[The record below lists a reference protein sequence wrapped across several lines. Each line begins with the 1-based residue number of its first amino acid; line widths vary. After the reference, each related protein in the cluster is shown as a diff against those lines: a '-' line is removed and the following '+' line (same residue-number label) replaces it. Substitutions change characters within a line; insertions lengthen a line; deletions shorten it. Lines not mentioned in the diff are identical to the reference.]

1 MLHHFTLHG
10 DTIVFDSESLVLL
23 SVDHPVRLLLEAAP
37 DGSWEQLSDA
47 ALTRLAAESGVS
59 VSDIESCR
67 SELIALREEGCIHAP
82 EQQAG
87 FSDLYPDEPRI
98 KSMCLH
104 LCHDCNLRCRYCFAG
119 TGDYG
124 TGRRNF
130 LAPETG
136 RRAVDFLIE
145 ASGPRR
151 QLYIDFFGGEPL
163 LNWDTV
169 VALTEYCETAG
180 PRHGKD
186 IRLTLTTNAV
196 LLDEAK
202 ARFLDRHM
210 KNVVLSLDGRPEVN
224 DRMRPAPNGR
234 SSYRPVVDNIL
245 RFARL
250 RGNREHYVRGTYTSE
265 NCDFDRDVL
274 HLAALGLEQLSMEP
288 VVASPDQPYAIGPD
302 DLPAIEAAYER
313 LALAWLRR
321 REEGRPFAFFH
332 FNLDLEGG
340 PCLYKRLKGCGA
352 GIEYCAVAPDGSV
365 YPCHQ
370 FVGDEDFRLGTVF
383 ERPEKLERQIR
394 EKFRTLLLTSRPDCR
409 RCWARY
415 LCAGGCA
422 ANNYHASGALDGRYE
437 IGCRL
442 QLKRLECALWL
453 EAKRREKLSDAEYAE

>member
-23 SVDHPVRLLLEAAP
+23 SVDDSARALLEAAP
-37 DGSWEQLSDA
+37 DGDWEGLSDSTLAEIA
-47 ALTRLAAESGVS
+47 AQSGAS
-59 VSDIESCR
+59 PDDIAGCR
-67 SELIALREEGCIHAP
+67 AELIALRDSGYIHAP
-82 EQQAG
+82 EQQAQY
-87 FSDLYPDEPRI
+87 SDLYPDEPRI

-124 TGRRNF
+124 TGRRSF
-130 LAPETG
+130 LTPETG
-136 RRAVDFLIE
+136 RRAVDFLIA

-151 QLYIDFFGGEPL
+151 HLDIDFFGGEPL

-169 VALTEYCETAG
+169 VALTEYCETEG

-196 LLDEAK
+196 LLDEKK

-210 KNVVLSLDGRPEVN
+210 KNVVLSLDGRPAVN
-224 DRMRPAPNGR
+224 DRMRPAANGR
-234 SSYRPVVDNIL
+234 SSYAPVLSNIL
-245 RFARL
+245 NFVRL
-250 RGNREHYVRGTYTSE
+250 RQDREHYVRGTYTCE

-274 HLAALGLEQLSMEP
+274 HLADLGIEQLSMEP
-288 VVASPDQPYAIGPD
+288 VVAPPEAPYAIKES
-302 DLPAIEAAYER
+302 DLSAIEKAYER
-313 LALAWLRR
+313 LALAWLGR

-352 GIEYCAVAPDGSV
+352 GSEYCAVAPDGTV

-370 FVGDEDFRLGTVF
+370 FVGDDSFRMGTVF
-383 ERPEKLERQIR
+383 DAPGELDRHVQ
-394 EKFRTLLLTSRPDCR
+394 EKFRTLLLTGRSDCR
-409 RCWARY
+409 SCWARY

-437 IGCRL
+437 LGCRL

-453 EAKRREKLSDAEYAE
+453 EAKRREKIADAEVSE

>member
-1 MLHHFTLHG
+1 MYG

-23 SVDHPVRLLLEAAP
+23 SVDQTARVLLDAAP
-37 DGSWEQLSDA
+37 DGSWEELSDA
-47 ALTRLAAESGVS
+47 TLTGLAAESGTS
-59 VSDIESCR
+59 LADIENCR
-67 SELIALREEGCIHAP
+67 TELITLREEGYIHAA
-82 EQQAG
+82 EQQVG
-87 FSDLYPDEPRI
+87 FTDLYPDEPRI
-98 KSMCLH
+98 KSLCLH

-130 LAPETG
+130 LTLETG

-145 ASGPRR
+145 AAGPRR
-151 QLYIDFFGGEPL
+151 QLDIDFFGGEPL

-169 VALTEYCETAG
+169 VALTEYCESAG
-180 PRHGKD
+180 PRNGKD
-186 IRLTLTTNAV
+186 IRLTLTTNAL
-196 LLDEAK
+196 LLDEDK

-224 DRMRPAPNGR
+224 DRMRPTPNGR
-234 SSYRPVVDNIL
+234 SSYRAVVDNIL
-245 RFARL
+245 RFVHL
-250 RGNREHYVRGTYTSE
+250 REGREHYVRGTYTAG

-274 HLAALGLEQLSMEP
+274 HLADLGLKQLSMEP
-288 VVASPDQPYAIGPD
+288 VVAPTDAAWAIRSA

-313 LALAWLRR
+313 LALAWLNR

-352 GIEYCAVAPDGSV
+352 GIEYCAVAPDGTV

-370 FVGDEDFRLGTVF
+370 LVGDGDFRLGTVF
-383 ERPEKLERQIR
+383 EPPEKLERQIQ
-394 EKFRTLLLTSRPDCR
+394 EKFRTLLLTGRSDCR

-422 ANNYHASGALDGRYE
+422 ANNYHASGALDGRYD

-453 EAKRREKLSDAEYAE
+453 EAKRREKRSDVEYSD